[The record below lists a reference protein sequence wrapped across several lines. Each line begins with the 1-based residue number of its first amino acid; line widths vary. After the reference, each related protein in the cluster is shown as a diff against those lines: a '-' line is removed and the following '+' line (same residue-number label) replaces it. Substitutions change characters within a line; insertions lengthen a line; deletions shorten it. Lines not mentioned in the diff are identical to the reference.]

1 MIQYRFTGQYREY
14 NGYVFANG
22 RPVTITDNATLNALQ
37 RMPEF
42 EIVKG
47 GDPVG
52 EEKRQGPLLNA
63 MAQVREQISEPA
75 PRKRMGWPKGK
86 KRK

>member
-1 MIQYRFTGQYREY
+1 
-14 NGYVFANG
+14 
-22 RPVTITDNATLNALQ
+22 
-37 RMPEF
+37 MPEF

-52 EEKRQGPLLNA
+52 EEIKGQRQGPLLNA